1 MHLFRFLGRR
11 LGPNQMP
18 VSQLKAF
25 RKLCPQEAFGAF
37 CAVGEVLELG
47 PVSGSSAELP
57 VTAADLAGPSR
68 PQIETLCCLLALAVV
83 WCGESDSTVKTESY
97 PQHMKPQS

>member
-1 MHLFRFLGRR
+1 MYLFRFRGRR
-11 LGPNQMP
+11 LEPNQMA

-25 RKLCPQEAFGAF
+25 LELCPQEAFGAF
-37 CAVGEVLELG
+37 RAVGEALELG
-47 PVSGSSAELP
+47 PVSGSSGSLC

-83 WCGESDSTVKTESY
+83 WCGESKTA
-97 PQHMKPQS
+97 QLKQSPTPSA

>member
-1 MHLFRFLGRR
+1 MYLFRFRGRR
-11 LGPNQMP
+11 LEPNQMA

-25 RKLCPQEAFGAF
+25 LELCPQEAFGAF
-37 CAVGEVLELG
+37 RAVGEALELG
-47 PVSGSSAELP
+47 PVSGSSGSLC

-83 WCGESDSTVKTESY
+83 WCGESKTA
-97 PQHMKPQS
+97 QL